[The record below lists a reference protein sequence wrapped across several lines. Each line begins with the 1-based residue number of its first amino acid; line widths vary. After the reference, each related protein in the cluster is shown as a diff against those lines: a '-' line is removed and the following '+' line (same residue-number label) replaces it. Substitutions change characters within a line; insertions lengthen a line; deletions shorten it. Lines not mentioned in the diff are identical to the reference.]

1 MKNARSALAI
11 IGATSLATAGTLGC
25 SSSANGPS
33 SAAVA
38 DGGDASSIPAEAGPA
53 PEAGAPE
60 SGALDAGGDAT
71 DSGGKVVL
79 YANSGPSLGVFD
91 LSLID
96 GTLTPRPPIAVPQI
110 PQYGWFDSSFQHLY
124 IGATTGSDHYYYAY
138 TVDQA
143 SGALAALG
151 SPLLSSNGR
160 VINLTLSPDDKYL
173 LSVHNV
179 TKTYSVFGIG
189 SDSTIGSLVTQ
200 ADGGDTNV
208 GAYLHQV
215 RVDPSG
221 KFVTICD
228 RGNDPATVM
237 TDAGPMTTAE
247 AFGHLL
253 VFSFSDGILTPTQSI
268 TFTAGV
274 GPRHL
279 DFHPTQPWVYLSAER
294 GNRLIMYTFENGTLT
309 EKYNVTSVANSAD
322 SMVTDNTE
330 AVNGQRAGAIKVDPS
345 GQYLW
350 ITNRNNMT
358 EPDPGPTLEAGAAAQ
373 DAASPKDASGGD
385 ATSASDATAVHDA
398 AGSQD
403 GASGG
408 QDAGVADSAAPVQV
422 FAGAGENN
430 IALFSIDQTTGA
442 PTFVAAVDTHGIE
455 PRTFTIDPT
464 HQFLIVGNQKQ
475 QMVRQGATLATILPN
490 IAVFRI
496 AADGRLTF
504 VQSYDQ
510 TSGEV
515 VWVASTALGA
525 K

>member
-1 MKNARSALAI
+1 MKNVRTVLAI
-11 IGATSLATAGTLGC
+11 VGTTSLGAGC
-25 SSSANGPS
+25 SSSTNATSNAKG
-33 SAAVA
+33 A
-38 DGGDASSIPAEAGPA
+38 DGGDASLITPEAGPA

-60 SGALDAGGDAT
+60 SAAPDAGGDAT
-71 DSGGKVVL
+71 DGGGKVVL

-91 LSLID
+91 LSVTD
-96 GTLTPRPPIAVPQI
+96 GTLTPRPPLSVPQI

-124 IGATTGSDHYYYAY
+124 IGATTGSDNYYYAY

-151 SPLLSSNGR
+151 SPLLSPNGR

-179 TKTYSVFGIG
+179 TKTYSVFDIA
-189 SDSTIGSLVTQ
+189 SDSTIGSLIPQ

-237 TDAGPMTTAE
+237 TDAGPTTTPE

-253 VFSFSDGILTPTQSI
+253 VFSFSDGTLTPVQNI

-309 EKYNVTSVANSAD
+309 EKYNVTSVANPAD

-358 EPDPGPTLEAGAAAQ
+358 EPDPGPPLDAGAAAQ
-373 DAASPKDASGGD
+373 DAAGPKDAEGD
-385 ATSASDATAVHDA
+385 ATSALDGTAHDA
-398 AGSQD
+398 ASSQD
-403 GASGG
+403 AAGGG
-408 QDAGVADSAAPVQV
+408 QDAGAADSAAPVQV

-430 IALFSIDQTTGA
+430 IALFSIDQTTG
-442 PTFVAAVDTHGIE
+442 
-455 PRTFTIDPT
+455 
-464 HQFLIVGNQKQ
+464 
-475 QMVRQGATLATILPN
+475 
-490 IAVFRI
+490 
-496 AADGRLTF
+496 
-504 VQSYDQ
+504 
-510 TSGEV
+510 
-515 VWVASTALGA
+515 
-525 K
+525 